1 MSKLICSK
9 PGCESRGLGR
19 VVRENMIIV
28 AEIAYQALKDANMR
42 ETILDLLDV
51 SDEFGEEVLATLH
64 EVLGERTQ
72 LHRSE

>member
-1 MSKLICSK
+1 
-9 PGCESRGLGR
+9 
-19 VVRENMIIV
+19 MIIV